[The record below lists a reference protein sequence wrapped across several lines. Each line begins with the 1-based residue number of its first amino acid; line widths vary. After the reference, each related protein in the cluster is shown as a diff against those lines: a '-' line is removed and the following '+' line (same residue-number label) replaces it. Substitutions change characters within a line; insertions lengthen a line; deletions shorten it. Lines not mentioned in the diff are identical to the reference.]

1 MAKTKEVKMSKL
13 KVAVIGTGAL
23 GSIHAKIYSSLRN
36 VELTAICDTDAK
48 RLSHISNELH
58 VEGFRDYSKLI
69 GRIDAASIAVPT
81 KAHYSI
87 SKDLLNAGI
96 HLLIEKPITETVRE
110 ADELLTIAKSKNLTL
125 AVGHVERFN
134 AAIEAILDIK
144 GDIKFVEC
152 HRLGPFSPRVKDVG
166 VVLDLMI
173 HDIDILLWLIKSPIK
188 RIEAVGVNVLTKH
201 EDIANARIVF
211 GNGAVCNITA
221 SRVTTNAVRKIRIFQ
236 PNAYIS
242 LDYIKQDAIIYKKRF
257 GKILARQIDIKKEKP
272 LQKEIASFLGCINSG
287 KKPLVSG
294 EEGRQALSVA
304 LEILKKIEYEKNTH
318 NSR

>member
-1 MAKTKEVKMSKL
+1 MKKL

-23 GSIHAKIYSSLRN
+23 GSIHAKIYSSLKN
-36 VELTAICDTDAK
+36 VELVGVCDTSTKKLAE
-48 RLSHISNELH
+48 ISKELN

-81 KAHYSI
+81 KAHYAI

-96 HLLIEKPITETVRE
+96 HLLIEKPITQTVRE
-110 ADELLTIAKSKNLTL
+110 ADGLLAIAKSKNLTL

-134 AAIEAILDIK
+134 AAIEAILKIK

-173 HDIDILLWLIKSPIK
+173 HDIDILLWLIRSPIK
-188 RIEAVGVNVLTKH
+188 TIEAVGVNVLTKH
-201 EDIANARIVF
+201 EDIANARIIF
-211 GNGAVCNITA
+211 TNGAVCNITA
-221 SRVTTNAVRKIRIFQ
+221 SRITANAVRKIRMFQ

-242 LDYIKQDAIIYKKRF
+242 LDYIKQDAIIYKKKL
-257 GKILARQIDIKKEKP
+257 GKILAQQIDIKKERP
-272 LQKEIASFLGCINSG
+272 LQKEIASFLECIHSG
-287 KKPLVSG
+287 RKPLASG

-304 LEILKKIEYEKNTH
+304 LEILKKIN
-318 NSR
+318 NS

>member
-1 MAKTKEVKMSKL
+1 MKKL
-13 KVAVIGTGAL
+13 KVAVVGTGAL
-23 GSIHAKIYSSLRN
+23 GSIHTKIYSTLKN
-36 VELTAICDTDAK
+36 VELVGICDTSAK
-48 RLSHISNELH
+48 RLSDINKELG
-58 VEGFRDYSKLI
+58 VATFQDYSKLI

-81 KAHYSI
+81 KSHYPI

-96 HLLIEKPITETVRE
+96 HLLIEKPITQTVQE
-110 ADELLTIAKSKNLTL
+110 ADELLNIAKSKNLTL

-134 AAIEAILDIK
+134 AAIEAILKIK

-188 RIEAVGVNVLTKH
+188 SIEAVGVNVLTKH

-211 GNGAVCNITA
+211 ENGAVCNITA
-221 SRVTTNAVRKIRIFQ
+221 SRITAKAVRKIRMFQ
-236 PNAYIS
+236 SDAYIS

-257 GKILARQIDIKKEKP
+257 GKILSQEIDIKKERP
-272 LQKEIASFLGCINSG
+272 LQKEIASFLECVSSG
-287 KKPLVSG
+287 RKPLASG
-294 EEGRQALSVA
+294 EEGRQALNVA
-304 LEILKKIEYEKNTH
+304 LEILKKIKNT
-318 NSR
+318 

>member
-1 MAKTKEVKMSKL
+1 MAKL

-23 GSIHAKIYSSLRN
+23 GSIHAKIYS
-36 VELTAICDTDAK
+36 ELEGIQLAGICDIDTNK
-48 RLSHISNELH
+48 LSLLSK
-58 VEGFRDYSKLI
+58 GFDVAGFKDYRQLLGKV
-69 GRIDAASIAVPT
+69 DAASIVVPT
-81 KAHYSI
+81 KDHFRI
-87 SKDLLNAGI
+87 SKDFLEAGT
-96 HLLIEKPITETVRE
+96 HLLIEKPITQTVEE
-110 ADELLTIAKSKNLTL
+110 ADQLLSAAKSKNLTL

-134 AAIEAILDIK
+134 AAIEAILKIK

-188 RIEAVGVNVLTKH
+188 NIEAVGVKVLTQH

-211 GNGAVCNITA
+211 ENGAVCNITA
-221 SRVTTNAVRKIRIFQ
+221 SRVTEKAMRKIRMFQ

-242 LDYIKQDAIIYKKRF
+242 LDYIQQDAVIYTKKLGRIISE
-257 GKILARQIDIKKEKP
+257 QIDIKKEKP
-272 LQKEIASFLGCINSG
+272 LQKEIVSFLDCIKTG
-287 KKPLVSG
+287 KRPLASG

-304 LEILKKIEYEKNTH
+304 LEVLKKINQ
-318 NSR
+318 